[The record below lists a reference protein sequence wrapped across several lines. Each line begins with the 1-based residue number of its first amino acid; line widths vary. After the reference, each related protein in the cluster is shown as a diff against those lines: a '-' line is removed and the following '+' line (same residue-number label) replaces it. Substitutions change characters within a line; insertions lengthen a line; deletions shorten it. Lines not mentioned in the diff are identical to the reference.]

1 MAATPSELAF
11 ENFCRRKNIRFARV
25 AEDAQKT
32 VNYELFV
39 SDHKIVVEVKE
50 LILSEEERKTE
61 QETKDKGFSSLP
73 TTPGARLRK
82 KISDAA
88 LQIKRHT
95 QGQFPGMLVLY
106 SGGTLKHI
114 GPYSIRVA
122 MYGFETDQVAVPKDP
137 SVRPYTVG
145 KKYGPKQRM
154 TPHHNRS
161 ISALGV
167 LYGSDSDTG
176 ELIIYHNV
184 HAVVPLDPGLF
195 AYYGV
200 QQYRLGEATPGELA
214 QWNNEH

>member
-11 ENFCRRKNIRFARV
+11 ENFCRRKNIRFTRV

-32 VNYELFV
+32 VDYELFV
-39 SDHKIVVEVKE
+39 PRHKIVVEVKE
-50 LILSEEERKTE
+50 LILSKKEQQAE
-61 QETKDKGFSSLP
+61 QEMKEKGFSRLS

-88 LQIKRHT
+88 PQIKRHT
-95 QGQFPGMLVLY
+95 QDQFPGMLVLY

-122 MYGFETDQVAVPKDP
+122 MYGFETAQVAVPKDP

-154 TPHHNRS
+154 TPHHNTS
-161 ISALGV
+161 ISAVGV
-167 LYGSDSDTG
+167 LYGSDSDTV

-184 HAVVPLDPGLF
+184 HAVVPLDPRLF
-195 AYYGV
+195 AHYGV
-200 QQYRLGEATPGELA
+200 QQHRLGESTPGEVA
-214 QWNNEH
+214 QWNKH